1 MCSSRGDKIC
11 DFLKNY
17 IKLKFIIR
25 EGHNELPANDSTEQ
39 CGGHSVEHLVCTVF
53 EIELKKLGEF

>member
-1 MCSSRGDKIC
+1 MCSSCGDTNC

-17 IKLKFIIR
+17 IKLKFVIR

-39 CGGHSVEHLVCTVF
+39 CGGHSAEHLISTVF
-53 EIELKKLGEF
+53 EIEHKK